1 MAALSLAPSASGCV
15 AEELPPRASLPFP
28 NTPRSRVPLAW
39 LGWQTGRAA
48 KSATRESAALSSL
61 AMDGGR
67 GRPLS
72 GRCPLPCVV
81 QMEMAMVCYGVANDV
96 RWRCKEVATSQGL
109 VVRAGKRL
117 AATAVHLLVCWSS
130 NLLSVELL
138 PSYG

>member
-1 MAALSLAPSASGCV
+1 
-15 AEELPPRASLPFP
+15 
-28 NTPRSRVPLAW
+28 
-39 LGWQTGRAA
+39 
-48 KSATRESAALSSL
+48 
-61 AMDGGR
+61 
-67 GRPLS
+67 
-72 GRCPLPCVV
+72 
-81 QMEMAMVCYGVANDV
+81 MVYYGVANDV